1 MRPHRRTPL
10 APICFVGILLAG
22 TTLADDDMHKKDA
35 MPGAMGQQPASTP
48 AAPHAPAAHPTDPK
62 SPASQN
68 APATPDAMAT
78 HMEEMAAMMRERGQA
93 MEAMGRQMQEGSMQM
108 HQQAMAM
115 KAGDASAHKDMDM
128 PATMQHMQQMKE
140 DMGHCEMQMQK
151 VDATMQ
157 KMDSSMGGGM
167 AKKKMGHM

>member
-1 MRPHRRTPL
+1 MKQHYRRPSL
-10 APICFVGILLAG
+10 VMVCILGVALAG
-22 TTLADDDMHKKDA
+22 AALADDDMHKKDA

-78 HMEEMAAMMRERGQA
+78 HME
-93 MEAMGRQMQEGSMQM
+93 AMGRQMQEGSMQM

-140 DMGHCEMQMQK
+140 DMEHCEMQMQK